1 MHTRLPGRT
10 MAGFYSCLKSKN
22 DHIMATGP
30 TDVIQSPET
39 GETAEECTRR
49 KKSKFQTFKNFFA
62 KKKRKEPP
70 APRGESNLKPSQSSS
85 DVSISVLNT
94 TALHSPKE
102 AGPKGSMGNKALSH
116 DSVFIFESSPGSV
129 AGDTSS
135 QENVPGRVKTLQLQL
150 QQNIRLGSPPLVITG
165 RKLEDAGAVS
175 EDDGLPRSPPD
186 ISSLHEVL
194 TDSPSKSSNLVQRHS
209 SLSLG
214 GTDSEDE
221 QITSGDS
228 SRPISPSSSA
238 ALGAPGSR
246 GRSFLPVD
254 FTVPASPLG
263 CLDTS
268 AARHRI
274 AINPRK
280 QKGFANKNQQ
290 TQVDQLENEACLP
303 AAPEKKGNSTEFLES
318 DQHKSD
324 WEGLSA
330 QTEYGAR
337 GSGSKETP
345 AVTSPTDAALD
356 FRNSTPVAEDF
367 CALLQENACLPDT
380 DHQNKAASPVYV
392 EEHHRAEVPYCL
404 GESAGE
410 LKLHQENTNTEVS
423 ALPKSQQ
430 IKAEAVLLPDILTDD
445 LFSNGMETQDINILA
460 AVAQRSSA
468 KSVDQKDQDWE
479 KGDPPFTGKVEAC
492 LGASENQSIH
502 SVSDPVLSI
511 SQVGLANSGSCFDIK
526 AVAVLNPE
534 DRSGTRNDKETCEIM
549 EFQSSKG
556 NAETKPDAA
565 ASVLEAD
572 CVLPPSKLD
581 VCFKAEIP
589 CPVSKGNEGS
599 QQTSTPYTF
608 EKLSIGCLASSSLS
622 GLKSN
627 ISSNDDNKEYQL
639 NSTASHTRTVRESQ
653 SLEENIKTPLKTA
666 AAKPVRFTI
675 APAWQRSLSGGS
687 NSKEDSY
694 SRSSPSSPVRPEL
707 FEGTTKEHTHFD
719 AVIQESAKNNSN
731 RFDRDSK
738 DSDLHLNSSMEW
750 ADHEAQNVENPFGV
764 RLRRTSS
771 LLKYQSES
779 RAEIPKLIPSA
790 APTVSSVSVNEDQK
804 SVGPGK
810 PSPGLPVS
818 TKSFVKK
825 SDLLEDKNPPKTKS
839 EEVAKKQN
847 GSKPSEKVSSPHLE
861 TASSEPAWVSMAKL
875 KQKGFQGHPLAKEHK
890 AEDKALTKVDREE
903 AVPSHPLLAF
913 GAFLQSGLEQ
923 ASESVLRKSTP
934 PSLSCQEKK
943 LQMKTSVSAAAGKV
957 GPIAQEASVIPA
969 IEKETR
975 HSSNLPMTSCSPAEP
990 PWLSL
995 AKKKAKAWSEMPQ
1008 IVQ

>member
-1 MHTRLPGRT
+1 MPARLPGRT

-22 DHIMATGP
+22 DHIMATAP
-30 TDVIQSPET
+30 ADVVQLPET
-39 GETAEECTRR
+39 GDTAEECTGR

-85 DVSISVLNT
+85 DVSISVLDST
-94 TALHSPKE
+94 VLHSPKE
-102 AGPKGSMGNKALSH
+102 AGLKGSMGHKALSH

-129 AGDTSS
+129 SADTSS
-135 QENVPGRVKTLQLQL
+135 QENIPGRVKTLQLQL

-165 RKLEDAGAVS
+165 RKMEDAGAVS

-194 TDSPSKSSNLVQRHS
+194 TDSARK
-209 SLSLG
+209 
-214 GTDSEDE
+214 
-221 QITSGDS
+221 ITSGDS

-238 ALGAPGSR
+238 VLGAPGSR

-254 FTVPASPLG
+254 FTIPASPLG

-280 QKGFANKNQQ
+280 QKGFASKNQQ

-303 AAPEKKGNSTEFLES
+303 AASEKKRNSTEFLES

-330 QTEYGAR
+330 QAEYGAR
-337 GSGSKETP
+337 GNDSKETP
-345 AVTSPTDAALD
+345 AVTRPSDAAPD
-356 FRNSTPVAEDF
+356 SHNSTLMAEDF
-367 CALLQENACLPDT
+367 CALLQEDVCLPDT
-380 DHQNKAASPVYV
+380 DHQNKAASPLNV
-392 EEHHRAEVPYCL
+392 EEHHRAEVPYTL
-404 GESAGE
+404 DESAGE
-410 LKLHQENTNTEVS
+410 LKLHQENTDTEVS
-423 ALPKSQQ
+423 AFPKSQQ
-430 IKAEAVLLPDILTDD
+430 IKAEAVLLPDILTGD
-445 LFSNGMETQDINILA
+445 LFSNGMETRAKNTLA
-460 AVAQRSSA
+460 DVAQGLSA
-468 KSVDQKDQDWE
+468 KPVDQKDKDWE
-479 KGDPPFTGKVEAC
+479 KEDPPCTGKVETC
-492 LGASENQSIH
+492 LGAGENHSIH
-502 SVSDPVLSI
+502 SVSDPALNI
-511 SQVGLANSGSCFDIK
+511 SQVGLANSGFYFDIK

-534 DRSGTRNDKETCEIM
+534 SSSGTRNDKETCDIM

-556 NAETKPDAA
+556 SAETKTDAA

-572 CVLPPSKLD
+572 CMLPPSKLD

-589 CPVSKGNEGS
+589 CPVLKGNEGS

-608 EKLSIGCLASSSLS
+608 EKLSVGCLASSSLS

-627 ISSNDDNKEYQL
+627 FSSSDDNKEYQL
-639 NSTASHTRTVRESQ
+639 SSTAFHTKTMRERQ

-694 SRSSPSSPVRPEL
+694 SRSSPTSPVRPEL
-707 FEGTTKEHTHFD
+707 FEGITKERTHFG

-738 DSDLHLNSSMEW
+738 DNDLQLNSSTEW
-750 ADHEAQNVENPFGV
+750 ADHEVKNVENPFGV

-779 RAEIPKLIPSA
+779 RAEVPKLIPSA
-790 APTVSSVSVNEDQK
+790 APTISSVSVNEDQK

-810 PSPGLPVS
+810 PSLALPVN

-825 SDLLEDKNPPKTKS
+825 SDFPEDKNPPKTKS
-839 EEVAKKQN
+839 EEVVKKQN
-847 GSKPSEKVSSPHLE
+847 DSKPPEKIFSPHLE

-903 AVPSHPLLAF
+903 
-913 GAFLQSGLEQ
+913 Q
-923 ASESVLRKSTP
+923 ASENILKKSTP
-934 PSLSCQEKK
+934 PSLSSQEKK
-943 LQMKTSVSAAAGKV
+943 LQMKTSVSTAAGQV
-957 GPIAQEASVIPA
+957 GAVAQEASMIPA

-975 HSSNLPMTSCSPAEP
+975 HSSNLPITSCNPAEP